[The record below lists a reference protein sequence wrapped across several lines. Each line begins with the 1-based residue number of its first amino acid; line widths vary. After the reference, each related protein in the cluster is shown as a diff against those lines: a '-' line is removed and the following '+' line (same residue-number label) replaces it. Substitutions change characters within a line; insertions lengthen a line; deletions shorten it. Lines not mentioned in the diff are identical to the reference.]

1 MNNTLPTALHKAL
14 FHWAQSQPEQ
24 PFLLAEPVCSY
35 QQAANYVS
43 ALATVLAPASRTA
56 IWLDKNNHY
65 VLSILAVLSADSAYI
80 PIDAKQPTNR
90 VELILADGQVDTLLV
105 DIAHL
110 QQAQTVLQVFP
121 HIKLITL
128 VDTYETTL
136 ELTQFVWPEHIN
148 TPHCAPIS
156 HSKKNDLAAILF
168 TSGSTGRPKGV
179 QLSLNN
185 LQHFIDWSTQSL
197 SLSKQDRFLN
207 IASFNFDISTFDL
220 FSSLSVGG
228 SLYVAKDDAAKQPL
242 NLATI
247 LKEQKI
253 SIMYTV
259 PSLLS
264 LMNRIG
270 LWEQAAPLSLT
281 HVIFAGEIMPKPCL
295 QALASSIKN
304 CTFYNFYGPT
314 ETNVCLA
321 YQVTDKDIISDAPL
335 PIGSA
340 IGDAQVWMVDENH
353 QQVTL
358 LEGASGEL
366 IVKGSCVTQGY
377 CHDAQ
382 QQTSH
387 QQHIHHTGDIVQFSN
402 GVYYFLGRRDR
413 MIKAAGYRIELAEI
427 EAKLIQHPDIKEVAV
442 HFCAQ
447 STKII
452 VTYSPQDSE
461 NKPSSLALK
470 AYCAEHLPVYMIPH
484 KFKALAQLPKNANGK
499 IDYPEIAK
507 VDN

>member
-43 ALATVLAPASRTA
+43 ALATVLMPAKRTA
-56 IWLDKNNHY
+56 IWLNKNNHY
-65 VLSILAVLSADSAYI
+65 VLSILAALSADSAYI
-80 PIDAKQPTNR
+80 PIDAKQPINR
-90 VELILADGQVDTLLV
+90 VELILTDGQVDTLLV
-105 DIAHL
+105 DAAHL
-110 QQAQTVLQVFP
+110 NQAQAALHAFP

-128 VDTYETTL
+128 VDTYDAAADF
-136 ELTQFVWPEHIN
+136 TQFVWHEHISN
-148 TPHCAPIS
+148 DQSPPVS
-156 HSKKNDLAAILF
+156 HRQKDDLATILF

-179 QLSLNN
+179 KLSLGN
-185 LQHFIDWSTQSL
+185 LQHFIDWTTQSL
-197 SLSKQDRFLN
+197 SLSNHDRFLN

-220 FSSLSVGG
+220 FSSLSVGA
-228 SLYVAKDDAAKQPL
+228 SLYVADDDAAKQPL

-247 LKEQKI
+247 LKEQRI
-253 SIMYTV
+253 TTMYTV

-281 HVIFAGEIMPKPCL
+281 HVIFAGETMPKPCL
-295 QALASSIKN
+295 QALANNIKD

-321 YQVTDKDIISDAPL
+321 YHVTDKDILTNTSL
-335 PIGSA
+335 PIGSP
-340 IGDAQVWMVDENH
+340 IGDAQVWLVDESH

-358 LEGASGEL
+358 AEGASGEL
-366 IVKGSCVTQGY
+366 VVKGSCVTQGY

-382 QQTSH
+382 RHTSH
-387 QQHIHHTGDIVQFSN
+387 QHHVHHTGDIVQFSN
-402 GVYYFLGRRDR
+402 GLFYFLGRRDR
-413 MIKAAGYRIELAEI
+413 MIKVAGYRIELGEI
-427 EAKLIQHPDIKEVAV
+427 EAQLSHHPEIKEVAV
-442 HFCAQ
+442 RFCDQ

-452 VTYSPQDSE
+452 VTYSPQDIS
-461 NKPSSLALK
+461 NKPSSLQLK
-470 AYCAEHLPVYMIPH
+470 AYCAEQLPVYMIPH

-507 VDN
+507 VDS